1 MSKFNTIEKLT
12 NDLHQWN
19 QKKKK
24 KNSKE
29 IEYFFFFYFH
39 WEMFDLSFKVVSGH
53 VSRYSRPDKA

>member
-1 MSKFNTIEKLT
+1 MTFT
-12 NDLHQWN
+12 NET
-19 QKKKK
+19 KKKK

-29 IEYFFFFYFH
+29 IEYFFFFFYFH